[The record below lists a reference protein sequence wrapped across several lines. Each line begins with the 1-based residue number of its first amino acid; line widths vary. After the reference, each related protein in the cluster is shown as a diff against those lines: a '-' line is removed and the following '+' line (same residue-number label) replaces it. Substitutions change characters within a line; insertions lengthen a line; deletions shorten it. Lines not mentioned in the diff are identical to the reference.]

1 MPKIEVGAAL
11 GAQYLADY
19 RGSEEYVANAIPF
32 PIFQYRGERFKIDR
46 SGIRGDLLKEKSW
59 ELNVSGEVALNGGDD
74 DNEKRRGMPEL
85 NSAFEFGP
93 SFNYALDGNIDD
105 DGWMIRLPVR
115 AVVAAGLD
123 RVEHIG
129 FVFNPKLTYLYDRG
143 TYNWRSSTSI
153 GALWGS
159 EDFHDYFYEVAPQ
172 FALADRPVYD
182 AKSGFSG
189 LYFKTSLVKRTGDW
203 RYGVSLRYDNLAGA
217 SFRDSPLVETDH
229 FFTVSFLFARYLWK
243 SKD

>member
-159 EDFHDYFYEVAPQ
+159 ED
-172 FALADRPVYD
+172 
-182 AKSGFSG
+182 
-189 LYFKTSLVKRTGDW
+189 W